1 MRRAIPHLILATLT
15 VGAGLA
21 TLLSVGHQPWST
33 TTVAIAEGLCR
44 VDSPRGS
51 QDVTLTPSLAGEATK
66 LGLAWVSTNPTVTGH
81 GAPGDLSFAI
91 VSPRGGSCTTQMAP
105 SQFRN
110 SDGTPGR
117 ILAARISGTTS
128 DEPSLQVLVGNDTTG
143 SLLICNLVATAREY
157 LQKEKMKPN
166 YLDYFC
172 PALTN
177 HARGKD
183 GVVYYES
190 YDVNTRTNVVV
201 AGGYI
206 AHSPATAMQVACSWN
221 EPDAS
226 PYGCRD
232 LVDSIFKINSHS

>member
-51 QDVTLTPSLAGEATK
+51 QEVTLTPSLAGEATK

-81 GAPGDLSFAI
+81 GVPGDLSFAI

-128 DEPSLQVLVGNDTTG
+128 DEPSL
-143 SLLICNLVATAREY
+143 
-157 LQKEKMKPN
+157 
-166 YLDYFC
+166 
-172 PALTN
+172 
-177 HARGKD
+177 H
-183 GVVYYES
+183 
-190 YDVNTRTNVVV
+190 TRTNVVV